1 MFVYVE
7 KKVHVSHPS
16 CSEFMIIVSM
26 SEWDMHAKT
35 EEEQIEG
42 KERDSERESFES
54 RCVYKL
60 INLPMNL
67 DRISN
72 TGLNLV
78 SYGIVSHFYFLI
90 LFIYFFIKYS
100 L

>member
-42 KERDSERESFES
+42 KERDS
-54 RCVYKL
+54 
-60 INLPMNL
+60 
-67 DRISN
+67 
-72 TGLNLV
+72 
-78 SYGIVSHFYFLI
+78 
-90 LFIYFFIKYS
+90 
-100 L
+100 